1 MAYTFLYTSVAAI
14 QAKTGLTNAE
24 VDLTNDDIV
33 RAVGEDAEK
42 ELEMLTGRKFTSGN
56 ADTEYLSTRGKD
68 VTDNFQR
75 TVVVTHFPIQ
85 SVVTF
90 NLLDLDGNAISTF
103 DPLTTAQIAA
113 GDFDT
118 AQYWLELLNDPLTN
132 VAAPTGKFILKVQTI
147 AEGTNTVKLAYT
159 YGYSAVPSVIRD
171 LATCLAGVR
180 CWLRFLGASYN
191 RLNDYSI
198 PQQTVSK
205 GDFYQRGKQNIAMLT
220 EEAERLL
227 DRIGRK
233 PRTLFFASGGA
244 R

>member
-1 MAYTFLYTSVAAI
+1 MTYTPIYTSVAQV
-14 QAKTGLTNAE
+14 QAKTGLSNSE

-33 RAVGEDAEK
+33 RTTIEDAES
-42 ELEMLTGRKFTSGN
+42 EVEMLTGRKFTDGN
-56 ADTEYLSTRGKD
+56 ADAEYFSTQGKD

-75 TVVVTHFPIQ
+75 TVIASHFPIQ

-90 NLLDLDGNAISTF
+90 NLLNLDGSAISTF
-103 DPLTTAQIAA
+103 DPLTSAQITA
-113 GDFDT
+113 GTFDT
-118 AQYWLELLNDPLTN
+118 DQYWLELLNDPLTN
-132 VAAPTGKFILKVQTI
+132 VASPTGKFVLKVQTI
-147 AEGTNTVKLAYT
+147 TAGTNTVYLAYT

-205 GDFYQRGKQNIAMLT
+205 GDFYQRGKQNIDLLT

-233 PRTLFFASGGA
+233 PRTLFFASGSP

>member
-1 MAYTFLYTSVAAI
+1 MVYAPIYTSVAQV
-14 QAKTGLTNAE
+14 QAKTGLSNSE
-24 VDLTNDDIV
+24 VDLTNDEIV
-33 RAVGEDAEK
+33 MATIEDAEK
-42 ELEMLTGRKFTSGN
+42 ELEMLTGRKFTGAN
-56 ADTEYLSTRGKD
+56 AMTEYLSTKGKD

-147 AEGTNTVKLAYT
+147 AEGTNTVKLA
-159 YGYSAVPSVIRD
+159 
-171 LATCLAGVR
+171 
-180 CWLRFLGASYN
+180 
-191 RLNDYSI
+191 
-198 PQQTVSK
+198 
-205 GDFYQRGKQNIAMLT
+205 
-220 EEAERLL
+220 
-227 DRIGRK
+227 
-233 PRTLFFASGGA
+233 
-244 R
+244 